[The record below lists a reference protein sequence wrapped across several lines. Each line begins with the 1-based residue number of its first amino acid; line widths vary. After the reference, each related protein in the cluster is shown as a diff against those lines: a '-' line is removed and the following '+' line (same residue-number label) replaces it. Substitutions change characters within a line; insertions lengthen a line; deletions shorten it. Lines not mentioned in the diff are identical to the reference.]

1 MPNYDYRC
9 LSCGHE
15 FEVFQSMSEKPVDK
29 CPKCGRKVQ
38 RLIGG
43 GSGVAFKGTGFYE
56 TDYKK
61 SSGSGDAAPKKSG
74 GSAKS

>member
-9 LSCGHE
+9 LTCGHE
-15 FEVFQSMSEKPVDK
+15 YELFQSITEKPAVK
-29 CPKCGRKVQ
+29 CPKCGKKVQ

-43 GSGVAFKGTGFYE
+43 GSGVSFKGTGFYE

-61 SSGSGDAAPKKSG
+61 SSGSSDCGPKGCDKP
-74 GSAKS
+74 ACN

>member
-15 FEVFQSMSEKPVDK
+15 YELFQTMSEKPATK
-29 CPKCGRKVQ
+29 CPKCGKKVQ

-43 GSGVAFKGTGFYE
+43 GSGVSFKGTGFYE

-61 SSGSGDAAPKKSG
+61 SSGSSGSGDKGGKSAAG
-74 GSAKS
+74 